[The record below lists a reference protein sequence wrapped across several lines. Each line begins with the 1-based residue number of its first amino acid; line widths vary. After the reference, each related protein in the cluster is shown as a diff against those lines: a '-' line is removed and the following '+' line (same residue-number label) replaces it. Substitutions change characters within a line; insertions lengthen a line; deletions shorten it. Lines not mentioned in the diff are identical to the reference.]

1 VTLGLANTLWAADG
15 YPFEHD
21 YVTLVQDTFGAT
33 LHEVDLGA
41 QESADRIDEWVTDR
55 TEGLIEQIAAD
66 LGLPDPQ
73 AVLALLITVY
83 FLGTWTTTFDED
95 KTRDAPFQLADG
107 SQVEVPT
114 MHRSN
119 PDVETAAGD
128 GFTLARLPYGE
139 DEPFGMEV
147 LLPDEDVAL
156 DELLVELDLDIWH
169 DAVSQLA
176 PSPRSQL
183 ALPRFELEWDAEL
196 TDALQQL
203 GIVSGFGD
211 GDFTPMSPAN
221 PSLDTVVQ
229 KTYVRVDEEG
239 TEAAAVTGGAVAA
252 SEGPP
257 PFRVDRPFVFTVSDR
272 QTGTILFL
280 GTVHDPRP

>member
-1 VTLGLANTLWAADG
+1 
-15 YPFEHD
+15 
-21 YVTLVQDTFGAT
+21 
-33 LHEVDLGA
+33 
-41 QESADRIDEWVTDR
+41 
-55 TEGLIEQIAAD
+55 
-66 LGLPDPQ
+66 
-73 AVLALLITVY
+73 
-83 FLGTWTTTFDED
+83 
-95 KTRDAPFQLADG
+95 
-107 SQVEVPT
+107 
-114 MHRSN
+114 MHRSD

-139 DEPFGMEV
+139 DEPFGREV

-196 TDALQQL
+196 TGALQQL

-229 KTYVRVDEEG
+229 KTYVRVDGEG